1 MKKVVKLKESDLQRI
16 VKRTIKEQDNDDH
29 DEEFYNQI
37 TTTSILSMEVE
48 ARKLNDERS
57 DVLFN
62 HIYECLL
69 NLDITG
75 LYRDTQKE
83 YLNKYNNIDWS
94 DEDIDWDLPVEIIT
108 MPIPKNGFNIKDLA
122 FHLLDEIDYRM
133 EFQSKHDDPDSLTN
147 YDL

>member
-16 VKRTIKEQDNDDH
+16 VKRTIKEQDNDDY
-29 DEEFYNQI
+29 DEEFYGQ
-37 TTTSILSMEVE
+37 MEDE
-48 ARKLNDERS
+48 AGKLNDERRN
-57 DVLFN
+57 VLFN

-75 LYRDTQKE
+75 LYRDTQRE
-83 YLNKYNNIDWS
+83 FLYKYNDVDWT
-94 DEDIDWDLPVEIIT
+94 EDIDWGLTVDILKS
-108 MPIPKNGFNIKDLA
+108 PIPKKGFNIKDLA
-122 FHLLDEIDYRM
+122 FHLLGEIDYRM

>member
-16 VKRTIKEQDNDDH
+16 VKRTIKEQDNDYY
-29 DEEFYNQI
+29 DEEFYGQ
-37 TTTSILSMEVE
+37 MEDE

-57 DVLFN
+57 NVLFN

-75 LYRDTQKE
+75 LYRDTQRE
-83 YLNKYNNIDWS
+83 FLNKYNDVDWT
-94 DEDIDWDLPVEIIT
+94 EDIDWGLTVDILKS
-108 MPIPKNGFNIKDLA
+108 PIPKKGFNIKDLA
-122 FHLLDEIDYRM
+122 FHLLDEIKHRM
-133 EFQSKHDDPDSLTN
+133 DVQSELDDPDSLTN

>member
-16 VKRTIKEQDNDDH
+16 VKRTIKEQDNDDY
-29 DEEFYNQI
+29 DEEFYGQ
-37 TTTSILSMEVE
+37 MEDE

-57 DVLFN
+57 NVLFN

-75 LYRDTQKE
+75 LYRDTQRE
-83 YLNKYNNIDWS
+83 FLNKYDDVDWT
-94 DEDIDWDLPVEIIT
+94 EDIDWGLTVDILKS
-108 MPIPKNGFNIKDLA
+108 PIPKKGFNIKDLA
-122 FHLLDEIDYRM
+122 FHLLDEIKHRM
-133 EFQSKHDDPDSLTN
+133 DVQSELDDPDSLTN

>member
-16 VKRTIKEQDNDDH
+16 VKRTIKEQDNDDY
-29 DEEFYNQI
+29 DEEFYGQ
-37 TTTSILSMEVE
+37 MEDE

-57 DVLFN
+57 NVLFN

-75 LYRDTQKE
+75 LYRDTQRE
-83 YLNKYNNIDWS
+83 FLNKYDDVDWT
-94 DEDIDWDLPVEIIT
+94 EDIDWGLTVDILKS
-108 MPIPKNGFNIKDLA
+108 PIPKKGFNIKDLA

>member
-16 VKRTIKEQDNDDH
+16 VKRTIKEQDNDDY
-29 DEEFYNQI
+29 DEEFYGQ
-37 TTTSILSMEVE
+37 MEDE

-57 DVLFN
+57 NVLFN

-75 LYRDTQKE
+75 LYRDTQRE
-83 YLNKYNNIDWS
+83 FLNKYNDVDWT
-94 DEDIDWDLPVEIIT
+94 EDIDWGLTVDILKS
-108 MPIPKNGFNIKDLA
+108 PIPKKGFNIKDLA
-122 FHLLDEIDYRM
+122 FHLLDEIKHRM
-133 EFQSKHDDPDSLTN
+133 DVQSELDDPDSLTN

>member
-16 VKRTIKEQDNDDH
+16 IKRTIKEQDNDDY
-29 DEEFYNQI
+29 DEEFYGQ
-37 TTTSILSMEVE
+37 MEDE

-57 DVLFN
+57 NVLFN

-69 NLDITG
+69 TLDITG

-83 YLNKYNNIDWS
+83 FLYKYNDVDWG
-94 DEDIDWDLPVEIIT
+94 DKDIDWGLSVDILTE
-108 MPIPKNGFNIKDLA
+108 PIPKNGFNIKDLA
-122 FHLLDEIDYRM
+122 YTLMEEMQHRLEI
-133 EFQSKHDDPDSLTN
+133 QSELDDPDSLTN

>member
-16 VKRTIKEQDNDDH
+16 VKRTIKEQDNDDY
-29 DEEFYNQI
+29 DEEFYGQ
-37 TTTSILSMEVE
+37 MEDE
-48 ARKLNDERS
+48 AGNLNDERRN
-57 DVLFN
+57 VLFN

-75 LYRDTQKE
+75 LYRDTQRE
-83 YLNKYNNIDWS
+83 FLYKYNDVDWT
-94 DEDIDWDLPVEIIT
+94 EDIDWGLTVDILKS
-108 MPIPKNGFNIKDLA
+108 PIPKKGFNIKDLA
-122 FHLLDEIDYRM
+122 FHLLGEIDYRM

>member
-16 VKRTIKEQDNDDH
+16 IKRTIKEQDNDDY
-29 DEEFYNQI
+29 DEEFYGQ
-37 TTTSILSMEVE
+37 MEDE

-57 DVLFN
+57 NVLFN

-75 LYRDTQKE
+75 LYRDTQRE
-83 YLNKYNNIDWS
+83 FLNKYNDVDWT
-94 DEDIDWDLPVEIIT
+94 EDIDWGLTVDILKS
-108 MPIPKNGFNIKDLA
+108 PIPKKGFNIKDLA
-122 FHLLDEIDYRM
+122 FHLLDEIKHRM
-133 EFQSKHDDPDSLTN
+133 DVQSELDDPDSLTN

>member
-16 VKRTIKEQDNDDH
+16 VKRTIKEQDNDDY
-29 DEEFYNQI
+29 DEEFYGQ
-37 TTTSILSMEVE
+37 MEDE

-57 DVLFN
+57 NVLFN

-83 YLNKYNNIDWS
+83 FLNKYNDVDWT
-94 DEDIDWDLPVEIIT
+94 EDIDWGLTVDILKS
-108 MPIPKNGFNIKDLA
+108 PIPKKGFNIKDLA
-122 FHLLDEIDYRM
+122 FHLLDEIVYRL
-133 EFQSKHDDPDSLTN
+133 EIQSELDDPDSLTN

>member
-16 VKRTIKEQDNDDH
+16 VKRTIKEQDNDDY
-29 DEEFYNQI
+29 DEEFYGQ
-37 TTTSILSMEVE
+37 MEDE

-57 DVLFN
+57 NVLFN

-75 LYRDTQKE
+75 LYRDTQRGF
-83 YLNKYNNIDWS
+83 LNKYDDVDWT
-94 DEDIDWDLPVEIIT
+94 EDIDWGLTVDILKS
-108 MPIPKNGFNIKDLA
+108 PIPKKGFNIKDLA

>member
-16 VKRTIKEQDNDDH
+16 VKRTIKEQDNDDY
-29 DEEFYNQI
+29 DEEFYGQ
-37 TTTSILSMEVE
+37 MEDE

-57 DVLFN
+57 NVLFN

-75 LYRDTQKE
+75 LYRDTQRE
-83 YLNKYNNIDWS
+83 FLNKYNDVDWT
-94 DEDIDWDLPVEIIT
+94 EDIDWGLTVDILKS
-108 MPIPKNGFNIKDLA
+108 PIPKKGFNIKDLA

-147 YDL
+147 YNL

>member
-16 VKRTIKEQDNDDH
+16 VKRTIKEQDNDYY
-29 DEEFYNQI
+29 DEEFYGQ
-37 TTTSILSMEVE
+37 MEDE

-57 DVLFN
+57 NVLFN

-75 LYRDTQKE
+75 LYRDTQRE
-83 YLNKYNNIDWS
+83 FLYKYNDVDWT
-94 DEDIDWDLPVEIIT
+94 EDIDWGLTVDILKS
-108 MPIPKNGFNIKDLA
+108 PIPKKGFNIKDLA
-122 FHLLDEIDYRM
+122 FHLLDEIKHRM
-133 EFQSKHDDPDSLTN
+133 DVQSELDDPDSLTN

>member
-16 VKRTIKEQDNDDH
+16 VKRTIKEQDNDDY
-29 DEEFYNQI
+29 DEEFYGQ
-37 TTTSILSMEVE
+37 MEDE

-57 DVLFN
+57 NVLFN

-75 LYRDTQKE
+75 LYRDTQRE
-83 YLNKYNNIDWS
+83 FLNKYDDVDWT
-94 DEDIDWDLPVEIIT
+94 EDIDWGLTVDILKS
-108 MPIPKNGFNIKDLA
+108 PIPKKGFNIKDLA

-147 YDL
+147 YNL